1 MIRTLLAL
9 LLVLPLSVQGA
20 TLRGGQG
27 AAAAGV
33 REGAE
38 ISICYNY
45 GCLREDVVRFQAGTL
60 ARLGER
66 LAAART
72 AAEERELLAE
82 AVGRLYRVAGTQT
95 PVGADRA
102 GNFLDA
108 EVHGRMDCIDH
119 STSTTRLLELVEAR
133 GWLRFHRVVEPAR
146 RTRFILQH
154 FSAVVE
160 VLSAEERIARLP
172 PGQALAG
179 CNCTEDGQ
187 VIEEAAE
194 GDGGDRPGERY
205 VVDSWFVD
213 NGEPAVVLPLAEWLK
228 GGGPNVQ

>member
-1 MIRTLLAL
+1 
-9 LLVLPLSVQGA
+9 
-20 TLRGGQG
+20 
-27 AAAAGV
+27 
-33 REGAE
+33 
-38 ISICYNY
+38 
-45 GCLREDVVRFQAGTL
+45 
-60 ARLGER
+60 
-66 LAAART
+66 
-72 AAEERELLAE
+72 
-82 AVGRLYRVAGTQT
+82 
-95 PVGADRA
+95 
-102 GNFLDA
+102 
-108 EVHGRMDCIDH
+108 MDCIDH